1 MFNFIISVLGM
12 DLICLQR
19 LDRFFYVSISTS
31 SGSASYVIRKCDPTI
46 RRSRSPSVMT
56 QSFLFSSSE
65 VLWLFLFLFL
75 IILQLYYNIS
85 LTTEL
90 FVGDFSVI
98 QIFVPNNRT
107 IHHNDSP
114 LLSFS
119 MKLNNEG

>member
-65 VLWLFLFLFL
+65 VLWLFLFLFFIL
-75 IILQLYYNIS
+75 LQLYYIFS
-85 LTTEL
+85 LTTVLLVGDL
-90 FVGDFSVI
+90 FVV
-98 QIFVPNNRT
+98 QIFVPNIKT
-107 IHHNDSP
+107 IHHNDSS
-114 LLSFS
+114 LISFS
-119 MKLNNEG
+119 MRLDNEL